1 MRTFLLAVSAAIAFA
16 APAGAATRNFG
27 VQGFTKIRVE
37 GPFKVTVSTGVPPFV
52 RATGS
57 QAGLDRVAVDI
68 QSDTLIIRAGDSWGG
83 YPGVDPGPVEINIGT
98 HDLISARVNGA
109 GTISIDKVKGLTFA
123 LAVQGS
129 GAGQIGDVAIDQL
142 SVNLVGSA
150 SAKLAGH
157 AGKLTT
163 LVRGVSSLDAS
174 ALVTPAAQIS
184 ADGSSTI
191 DATVTDEAK
200 VDAWGPATIRFA
212 GHPSCTVKAAGT
224 TSVSGC
230 RP

>member
-1 MRTFLLAVSAAIAFA
+1 MRTFLLAVSAAIALS

-27 VQGFTKIRVE
+27 VESFTKIRVE

-57 QAGLDRVAVDI
+57 QAGLDRVAVET
-68 QSDTLIIRAGDSWGG
+68 QGDTLVIHANESWGG
-83 YPGVDPGPVEINIGT
+83 YPGTDPGPVEINVGT
-98 HDLISARVNGA
+98 HDLSSARVNGA
-109 GTISIDKVKGLTFA
+109 GSIAIDRVKGLTFA
-123 LAVQGS
+123 LSLQGS
-129 GAGQIGDVAIDQL
+129 GAGEIGDVAIDQL

-150 SAKLAGH
+150 TAKLAGH

-163 LVRGVSSLDAS
+163 LVRGVSSLDAT

-184 ADGSSTI
+184 ADGTATV
-191 DATVTDEAK
+191 DATVTDAAR

-212 GHPSCTVKAAGT
+212 GHPTCTVKASGS

-230 RP
+230 R

>member
-1 MRTFLLAVSAAIAFA
+1 MRTFLLAVWAAIALA

-57 QAGLDRVAVDI
+57 QAGLDRVAVEI
-68 QSDTLIIRAGDSWGG
+68 QSDTLIIRADQSWGG
-83 YPGVDPGPVEINIGT
+83 YPGTDPGPVEIDVGT
-98 HDLISARVNGA
+98 HDLTSARVEGA
-109 GTISIDKVKGLTFA
+109 GSLAIDRVKGLTFA

-129 GAGQIGDVAIDQL
+129 GAGQIGDADIDQL

-150 SAKLAGH
+150 SARLAGH

-163 LVRGVSSLDAS
+163 LVRGLSSLDAS

-184 ADGSSTI
+184 ADGTATV
-191 DATVTDEAK
+191 DATVTDAAE
-200 VDAWGPATIRFA
+200 VNAWGPATIRFA
-212 GHPSCTVKAAGT
+212 GHPTCTVKASGT
-224 TSVSGC
+224 ASVSGC